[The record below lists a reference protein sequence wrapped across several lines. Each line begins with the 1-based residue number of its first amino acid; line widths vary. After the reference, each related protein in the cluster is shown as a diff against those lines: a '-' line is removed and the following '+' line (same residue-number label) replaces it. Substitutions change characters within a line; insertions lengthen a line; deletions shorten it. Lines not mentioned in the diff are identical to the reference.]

1 MRLDEVGDPTERDRG
16 AAFAPVR
23 IGPGRRSVERTLVVV
38 AGVLALLGLAVAK
51 PWAGP
56 VDVNETGARSSAPS
70 LEAAAAGREPEAPT
84 RPAAPT
90 GGDGGPSPDVDL
102 ETLAR
107 WWTVLGTDYGI
118 VSGRLLDD
126 PGPGADVGPGTAVAT
141 VTVWRLRP
149 TAEPLPPEALEPDC
163 SPAAVVPV
171 GTRVIGVTVPV
182 EASIERLSV
191 LRRFADDRSVVVPLR
206 RPTVRAGVSLL
217 VPRSRIWQPGLYAV
231 RLEARDGVRWLAFC
245 VASRAA
251 GPGGPILDPAA
262 WSLEAYLDA
271 SGRGGG
277 RDSAGV
283 EPTAGL
289 GPTRPAVGRLAP
301 TARRVM

>member
-1 MRLDEVGDPTERDRG
+1 MRLDEVGDPTEGDRG

-23 IGPGRRSVERTLVVV
+23 IGPGRRSVERTLVAV
-38 AGVLALLGLAVAK
+38 AGVVALLGLAVVK

-56 VDVNETGARSSAPS
+56 AVDETAARS
-70 LEAAAAGREPEAPT
+70 AASSTQAATATEEPEAPT
-84 RPAAPT
+84 RPAAP
-90 GGDGGPSPDVDL
+90 GPGDLRPSPDVDL

-126 PGPGADVGPGTAVAT
+126 PGPAGDVGPEAAVAT

-149 TAEPLPPEALEPDC
+149 TTEPLPPEVLEPDC

-171 GTRVIGVTVPV
+171 GTRVIGLTAPV
-182 EASIERLSV
+182 EVPIERLSV
-191 LRRFADDRSVVVPLR
+191 LRRFAGDRSVVVPLR
-206 RPTVRAGVSLL
+206 RPTVRAGVSFL
-217 VPRSRIWQPGLYAV
+217 VPRSRMWQPGLYAV
-231 RLEARDGVRWLAFC
+231 RLEGRDGVHWLAFC

-251 GPGGPILDPAA
+251 GSGGPILDPAA
-262 WSLEAYLDA
+262 WSLEAYLEA
-271 SGRGGG
+271 SGRGGR
-277 RDSAGV
+277 RDSVGV
-283 EPTAGL
+283 EPTAGP
-289 GPTRPAVGRLAP
+289 GPTRPALGRLAP